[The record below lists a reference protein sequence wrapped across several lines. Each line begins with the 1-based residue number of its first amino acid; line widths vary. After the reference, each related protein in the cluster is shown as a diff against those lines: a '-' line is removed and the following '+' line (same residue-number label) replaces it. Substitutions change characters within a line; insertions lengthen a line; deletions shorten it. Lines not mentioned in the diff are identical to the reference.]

1 MVISNLNGGGDEGHA
16 AKTLHFAKYSANFYF
31 VTQSANPCAA
41 HGLRARKREA
51 TRSAITSAARR
62 FTVNHGLNGFTIEQ
76 LCADVGISRRTFF
89 NYFPSKEDAIVGH
102 LLDEF
107 PADAMAAFTD
117 GGNDGGVARGPQGL
131 TTTLLRDLFELTA
144 AMTDQLDFT
153 RENVHALIEVMKVE
167 PQLMIKMLGS
177 AEAREHEF
185 AHVITE
191 REGLHPHDP
200 TALLVAGLF
209 GTLSWRASQEF
220 FSPENTRSYRDILA
234 GKLAQAQQFFVFSTL
249 TFEGTR

>member
-1 MVISNLNGGGDEGHA
+1 MTE
-16 AKTLHFAKYSANFYF
+16 SAN
-31 VTQSANPCAA
+31 TCAV

-117 GGNDGGVARGPQGL
+117 GGHGEGVARGPQGL
-131 TTTLLRDLFELTA
+131 TTTLLRDLFELTV

-153 RENVHALIEVMKVE
+153 REDVRALIEVMKVE
-167 PQLMIKMLGS
+167 PQLMIKVMGG

-191 REGLHPHDP
+191 REGLPPDDP

-209 GTLSWRASQEF
+209 GTLSRRASQKF
-220 FSPENTRSYRDILA
+220 FSGENALAYRDILA
-234 GKLAQAQQFFVFSTL
+234 GHLAQAQQFFAFPL
-249 TFEGTR
+249 